1 MADESAKKKRT
12 TLLVVV
18 AVITAIAVCCGGA
31 YLYCSAQAAKTYGVP
46 LVVNAKG
53 LDTEKGTKTLSML
66 LEKIPLKSA
75 VNDRQR
81 QLQMPIER
89 PKMRDTFL
97 RSVLVEHR
105 KFKREAQNAVF
116 VWKINGYKK
125 RVVNKLN
132 KVFGRNKVKS

>member
-1 MADESAKKKRT
+1 
-12 TLLVVV
+12 
-18 AVITAIAVCCGGA
+18 
-31 YLYCSAQAAKTYGVP
+31 
-46 LVVNAKG
+46 
-53 LDTEKGTKTLSML
+53 
-66 LEKIPLKSA
+66 
-75 VNDRQR
+75 
-81 QLQMPIER
+81 MPIER

-105 KFKREAQNAVF
+105 KFKREAQNAVL